1 MTKVLN
7 ETDKLSFILTQYGLE
22 RVAEALADT
31 TVEINLSKI
40 KVGDA
45 NFEYYTPTV
54 EQTELIHPIPD
65 GSFYIIDKEL
75 LEDNLT
81 VSLHTIFPE
90 SLENCEIREVGI
102 YETVDDVD
110 HLFAISTQ
118 QPLLKPLKSLRYF
131 IAVDYYAFLKAQNLA
146 EIYDRIVIDTEHAPV
161 TKEDYDNLMSTIL
174 FSESNLMEQINGNTR
189 VIGLNR
195 ARQLEEKINEVKT
208 NFSYDA
214 TYNTLSNLLNFI
226 NPNNLF
232 AYWTFDYNRTN
243 SFVNTITDIS
253 SNSRNLSSS
262 NPLSSIGRTYKGLMP
277 FLNYASPEY
286 FSLDQGYQT
295 TRFNNYLFVIHGSP
309 NLEEGI
315 IADLSYDNYA
325 TIKNT
330 YIPDVS
336 DWSMNFNFSFSYPT
350 EEEEGETIYS
360 LIAEADKT
368 QPILNFGTPNTVEA
382 SLNITQT
389 EESGVLSNKA
399 DLFVKVG
406 DGTNWVATLVA
417 EDVSSESL
425 HEITLTYTNGTYK
438 LIESETEHDTAEV
451 TAPSNYTGTIT
462 LGRANIT
469 NTIYMINSMDLNKFS
484 INSKDDVVISG
495 TVYENYNDI
504 TLLNDSRTSD
514 ISFSMGFVIEPVA
527 PETTRTLLARS
538 DYSSNSHIFEI
549 TEKSDNS
556 LEIKLF
562 ASTTNYLTFT
572 SGVGTVPSTAH
583 SLIFSYSHIT
593 KEITTYIDGNLVP
606 MIKTETGEYTHMN
619 ASPTKLY
626 IFSCTPD
633 PTIWADDDNNP
644 TELFYENGDPVT
656 LDEKYNIEDGKVL
669 IDGQECTY
677 NATKNIS
684 YNYYAWKYVGSS
696 QTYTIYTRTLDIT
709 ADTELWSG
717 VDTPNTD
724 TSYAITP
731 TVHNTYV
738 VTYLNQEMTRSSG
751 DDIPGVTHYAFTD
764 TNQETVEICTNSY
777 DNPTVLYTIDGELYR
792 GDDWKII
799 DSNIYYKEFQAFNT
813 STNELPYIPLTSYVS
828 GTHGE
833 PLQLIDSKVGIIF
846 IVKEALNKNNMRS
859 LSLMLNATMGQ
870 NPCTEQK

>member
-1 MTKVLN
+1 
-7 ETDKLSFILTQYGLE
+7 
-22 RVAEALADT
+22 
-31 TVEINLSKI
+31 
-40 KVGDA
+40 
-45 NFEYYTPTV
+45 
-54 EQTELIHPIPD
+54 
-65 GSFYIIDKEL
+65 
-75 LEDNLT
+75 
-81 VSLHTIFPE
+81 
-90 SLENCEIREVGI
+90 
-102 YETVDDVD
+102 
-110 HLFAISTQ
+110 
-118 QPLLKPLKSLRYF
+118 
-131 IAVDYYAFLKAQNLA
+131 
-146 EIYDRIVIDTEHAPV
+146 
-161 TKEDYDNLMSTIL
+161 
-174 FSESNLMEQINGNTR
+174 
-189 VIGLNR
+189 
-195 ARQLEEKINEVKT
+195 
-208 NFSYDA
+208 
-214 TYNTLSNLLNFI
+214 
-226 NPNNLF
+226 
-232 AYWTFDYNRTN
+232 
-243 SFVNTITDIS
+243 
-253 SNSRNLSSS
+253 
-262 NPLSSIGRTYKGLMP
+262 MP

-309 NLEEGI
+309 NLEEGV

-325 TIKNT
+325 AIKNT

-336 DWSMNFNFSFSYPT
+336 DWNMNFNFSFSYPT
-350 EEEEGETIYS
+350 EEEEGETVYS

-389 EESGVLSNKA
+389 EESDVLSNKA

-425 HEITLTYTNGTYK
+425 HEITLTYANGTYK
-438 LIESETEHDTAEV
+438 LIEGETEHDTAEV

-462 LGRANIT
+462 LGRASIT

-495 TVYENYNDI
+495 IVYENYNDI

-572 SGVGTVPSTAH
+572 SGVGTVPSTTH

-593 KEITTYIDGNLVP
+593 KEITTYIDDNLVP

-626 IFSCTPD
+626 VFSCTPD
-633 PTIWADDDNNP
+633 PTIWANSDSNP

-656 LDEKYNIEDGKVL
+656 LGEKYNIEDGKVL
-669 IDGQECTY
+669 IDGQECTR
-677 NATKNIS
+677 NAEKDITNIH
-684 YNYYAWKYVGSS
+684 YYEWKYVGSS
-696 QTYTIYTRTLDIT
+696 QTYSVYTKTLDIEKNT
-709 ADTELWSG
+709 KLWSG
-717 VDTPNTD
+717 IDTLYTGTEFKVERN
-724 TSYAITP
+724 
-731 TVHNTYV
+731 VQNEYV
-738 VTYLNQEMTRSSG
+738 VTYSGIEATRGS
-751 DDIPGVTHYAFTD
+751 DDLSDTHYAFTD
-764 TNQETVEICTNSY
+764 TNQETVEICANSY